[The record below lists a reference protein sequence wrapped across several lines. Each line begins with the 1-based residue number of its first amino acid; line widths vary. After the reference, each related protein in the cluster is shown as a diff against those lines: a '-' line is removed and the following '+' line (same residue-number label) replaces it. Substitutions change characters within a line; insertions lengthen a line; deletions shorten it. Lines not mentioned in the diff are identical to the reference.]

1 MDFQKVLGAS
11 LAVQL
16 VDVLGDDHHLSALPV
31 QPGLALSDGQVPG
44 VGLLALHHLP
54 PVVVELPHL
63 GRVPGEGLRGGQVLG
78 GRQEA
83 GVRGERRADAPEAGP
98 WGHWTWVGGHS
109 RVPLAVGR
117 QAHSSGGVSR
127 EHTHVG
133 SHGRGPGLLRGP
145 GEIRFN
151 FPSKIVTCPIFH
163 SGELRT

>member
-31 QPGLALSDGQVPG
+31 QPGLALGDGQVPG
-44 VGLLALHHLP
+44 VGLRALHHLP

-83 GVRGERRADAPEAGP
+83 GVRGKE
-98 WGHWTWVGGHS
+98 
-109 RVPLAVGR
+109 
-117 QAHSSGGVSR
+117 
-127 EHTHVG
+127 
-133 SHGRGPGLLRGP
+133 GLML
-145 GEIRFN
+145 
-151 FPSKIVTCPIFH
+151 
-163 SGELRT
+163 